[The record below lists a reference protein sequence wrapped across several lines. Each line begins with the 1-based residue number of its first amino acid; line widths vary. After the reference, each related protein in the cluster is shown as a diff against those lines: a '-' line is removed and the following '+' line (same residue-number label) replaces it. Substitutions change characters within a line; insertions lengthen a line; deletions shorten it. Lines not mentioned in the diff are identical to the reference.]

1 MRIVKILL
9 VVLLL
14 APAISQAK
22 TLEDLL
28 VEKGVITKGEAGSAG
43 GGGVN
48 WSWNNGTRADHLAQ
62 GFTATSAVFI
72 QTRYT
77 FTDNEDG
84 LENTSSFDVNK
95 ARIVLSGTAVN
106 NEFSYYLQPEFAGDS
121 ASLRDAVIAWHAC
134 DWATIKTGQFKTG
147 VSRQFNNSDWKLQF
161 PDRSIASDTFNLGRQ
176 QGAAIWTDWNE
187 GQVKLGAGLYNGEST
202 GEGINS
208 TGVDTN
214 HTGVLNLRFNVMG
227 EMDPYSEGDVDYTED
242 TAVNVGA
249 AYAFSDGSADSFGT
263 GAEDFNKDMLS
274 VDVNVKN
281 QGWSLHGEFFWA
293 SLEGDDSTN
302 ESEPLG
308 FYAQL
313 GYFIEPKT
321 LEIAARY
328 AFVDCD
334 DGAGSAFGDVCDR
347 FDGAATD
354 NSNEVTVALNHY
366 WWKHNLKGSVA
377 YSLVNKDPS
386 GDGDGENTTRWL
398 LQLSAYA

>member
-1 MRIVKILL
+1 MRTIRILL
-9 VVLLL
+9 LVLLL

-62 GFTATSAVFI
+62 GFTATSAVFV

-77 FTDNEDG
+77 YTDNEDG
-84 LENTSSFDVNK
+84 IPNTSTFDVER

-106 NEFSYYLQPEFAGDS
+106 NEFSYYLQPEFAGES
-121 ASLRDAVIAWHAC
+121 SHLLDAVIAWHAC
-134 DWATIKTGQFKTG
+134 DWVTIKTGQYKTG
-147 VSRQFNNSDWKLQF
+147 ISRQYNTSDWKTQF

-176 QGAAIWTDWNE
+176 QGASAWTDWNE
-187 GQVKLGAGLYNGEST
+187 GQIKLGAGIFNGEST
-202 GEGINS
+202 GEGLNAS
-208 TGVDTN
+208 GVDTN
-214 HTGVLNLRFNVMG
+214 HTGVVNLRFNVMG
-227 EMDPYSEGDVDYTED
+227 EMDAYAEGDVDYTED
-242 TAVNVGA
+242 TAVNIGA
-249 AYAFSDGSADSFGT
+249 AYAFSDATGDAFGA
-263 GAEDFNKDMLS
+263 GAEDFSKDTIS

-281 QGWSLHGEFFWA
+281 QGWSFHGEFFTA
-293 SLEGDDSTN
+293 SLEGDDSDAQ
-302 ESEPLG
+302 SEPTG

-328 AFVDCD
+328 SFVDCD
-334 DGAGSAFGDVCDR
+334 DGTASVFGDVCTR
-347 FDGAATD
+347 ADGASTD
-354 NSNEVTVALNHY
+354 NTNEVTVALNHY

-386 GDGDGENTTRWL
+386 GDGDGENTNRWL